1 MTAGYAMR
9 ILFLSAVLAAG
20 TTAVAAVTKHDAS
33 AIAPLEA
40 GALRALPLAFEQNV
54 GQSHARVHFVA
65 RGAGFEAFLTNEGAN
80 VVLTDRDGEAG
91 SVIQIGP
98 SKGRPHRVPTAEDPL
113 IGTANYFSD
122 VDPSDGVID

>member
-1 MTAGYAMR
+1 LGSPAEQRRIRRIVVRSKRIDWGSSIQRLFSRASNARNNFTLKATAMTAGYAMR

-54 GQSHARVHFVA
+54 GQSHARVHFV
-65 RGAGFEAFLTNEGAN
+65 
-80 VVLTDRDGEAG
+80 
-91 SVIQIGP
+91 
-98 SKGRPHRVPTAEDPL
+98 
-113 IGTANYFSD
+113 
-122 VDPSDGVID
+122 